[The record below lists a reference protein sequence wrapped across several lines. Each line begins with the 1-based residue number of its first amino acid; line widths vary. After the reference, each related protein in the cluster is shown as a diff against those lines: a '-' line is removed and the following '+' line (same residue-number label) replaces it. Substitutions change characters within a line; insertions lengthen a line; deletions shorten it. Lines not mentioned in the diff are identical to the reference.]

1 MMASLVTGEKPVARQ
16 IRTPASRSRMMVSSA
31 PGTAEIEPPRTAAA

>member
-16 IRTPASRSRMMVSSA
+16 TRTPAPRSAAKVSSA
-31 PGTAEIEPPRTAAA
+31 PGMAATAPRPTAAP